1 MGDENTILT
10 EADARHLLRRTGFDV
25 KPRDLH
31 MYTGRT
37 RGSAANRLTRG
48 HGTSFKPRV
57 RYNTDDADLR
67 REVHDLWLNY
77 IVGTS
82 RQFQEKMVLF
92 WHDHFACSNTT
103 INDLVLTANQNK
115 LLRKYSKGHVRNATF
130 KDFVKAIN
138 KDGAMMDFLDTIRN
152 SKNKQ
157 NENYARE
164 LQELFTLG
172 VKDLNGND
180 NYTQNDI
187 VQIARAFTG
196 WRKQDADG
204 PGFKYGDAFLNT
216 AQHDT
221 GSPKVIYTTV
231 GGFGAGGRDITLGG
245 TNPPE
250 AEIDTVIDIIF
261 DHRDSDG
268 KSTVARYITGK
279 LLTYLATADP
289 DKTVIDDVISKSN
302 FDGSTDPTTAWEL
315 SALLREILVHDF
327 FYASVAQP
335 RSVKWPVHYVVGTL
349 RQLKMKLDVTKF
361 EKPITVD
368 GVTKTVTISR
378 YHLLNDTQSSR
389 AIQSRLGSMGQV
401 LFEPPSVFGWDWET
415 AWINSGT
422 LLARYDFGVHIAQAR
437 GSGSKAFRPESL
449 IDLSLTDPGAIV
461 DAVTAVLQ
469 VQDQFPAG
477 SAVRDALIS
486 YLTDNGAVLPPLNLN
501 DDTFRNKKLNGL
513 FNLVLESPAYQLQ

>member
-10 EADARHLLRRTGFDV
+10 EADARHLLRRTGFEV
-25 KPRDLH
+25 KLRDLH
-31 MYTGRT
+31 LFTGRT
-37 RGSAANRLTRG
+37 RGFAANRLTRG

-57 RYNTDDADLR
+57 RYNLDDADLR

-115 LLRKYSKGHVRNATF
+115 LLRRHCRGNVPHATF

-196 WRKQDADG
+196 WRTQQADG
-204 PGFKYGDAFLNT
+204 PGFKYGDAFLNIT
-216 AQHDT
+216 QHDA

-231 GGFGAGGRDITLGG
+231 GGFGSSGRDITLGG
-245 TNPPE
+245 SNPPE

-268 KSTVARYITGK
+268 KITVARYIAFK

-289 DKTVIDDVISKSN
+289 DKTVVDDVISKSN
-302 FDGSTDPTTAWEL
+302 FDGSADPTTAWEL

-335 RSVKWPVHYVVGTL
+335 RSVKWPVHYVVGTM

-361 EKPITVD
+361 DKPLTID
-368 GVTKTVTISR
+368 GVTKLVTISR
-378 YHLLNDTQSSR
+378 YHLLNDTASNHGIKDR
-389 AIQSRLGSMGQV
+389 IAGMGQI

-422 LLARYDFGVHIAQAR
+422 LLARYDFAVHVAQAR

-449 IDLSLTDPGAIV
+449 IDLSLTDPGDIA
-461 DAVTAVLQ
+461 DAVTTVLQ
-469 VQDQFPAG
+469 VRDQFPAA
-477 SAVRDALIS
+477 SAARAALIS
-486 YLTDNGAVLPPLNLN
+486 YLTDNGAVSPPLDLSN
-501 DDTFRNKKLNGL
+501 DTFRNKKLNGL
-513 FNLVLESPAYQLQ
+513 FSLVLESPAYQLQ